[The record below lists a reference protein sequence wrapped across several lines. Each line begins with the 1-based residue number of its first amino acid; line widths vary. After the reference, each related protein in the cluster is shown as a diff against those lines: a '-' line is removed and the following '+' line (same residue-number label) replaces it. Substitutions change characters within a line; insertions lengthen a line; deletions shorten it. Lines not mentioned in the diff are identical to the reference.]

1 MFSVSFM
8 LADEGTQIQKVSNA
22 MLVVR
27 ETHFPIL
34 KRYTEGTQ
42 GTQEQYMYLPD
53 RLFLC
58 FLQKITKKWSSL
70 RRSNIKNELL

>member
-1 MFSVSFM
+1 M
-8 LADEGTQIQKVSNA
+8 LADEGTQIQKVSKA

-42 GTQEQYMYLPD
+42 GTQEQYMHLPD
-53 RLFLC
+53 RPFLC
-58 FLQKITKKWSSL
+58 FLEKKEKSGVACAGAT
-70 RRSNIKNELL
+70 